1 MQSITADQRAT
12 EVELTDLIHG
22 ECLCGE
28 IAFEFRESHQHGR
41 DRAMGTCHCT
51 RCQRWS
57 GSSSVP
63 FVVASPQQFRV
74 TKGQELMAHYRS
86 EGTSVRT
93 FCRRCGSSLYTDA
106 GHDLLRERRGT
117 PGPGPHTRVPHPR
130 RAQSEL
136 ARDRRRRTA
145 IRRAADRCAAWPAR
159 APPRQRCGPA
169 LTRQH
174 SARPHAISEQKKTPH
189 FAGLP

>member
-106 GHDLLRERRGT
+106 GTTFYVSAGVLLDLDLTPAFHIHVAHKASWHEIADDAPQFAELPTAAPRGRRE
-117 PGPGPHTRVPHPR
+117 PR
-130 RAQSEL
+130 HASG
-136 ARDRRRRTA
+136 
-145 IRRAADRCAAWPAR
+145 AD
-159 APPRQRCGPA
+159 PR
-169 LTRQH
+169 
-174 SARPHAISEQKKTPH
+174 
-189 FAGLP
+189 